1 MRSKNKP
8 LSKDV
13 DLGKIAELTE
23 GFSGAETSSV
33 VNVSVSFVL
42 QKYLS
47 KYSSPE
53 DAAKH
58 VSEASISMENY
69 IDAVKKIKKQRD
81 TQPGQK
87 VTVPYYR

>member
-1 MRSKNKP
+1 MSSKSKP
-8 LSKDV
+8 LSNDV
-13 DLGKIAELTE
+13 DFGKISELAE
-23 GFSGAETSSV
+23 GFSGAEMTSI
-33 VNVSVSFVL
+33 VNVAVSFVL

-53 DAAKH
+53 EAAKH
-58 VSEASISMENY
+58 ASEAYVTMENY
-69 IDAVKKIKKQRD
+69 IDAVKKIKKQRE